1 MSLAASNPSC
11 AHKNPLSFPLRG
23 AGERVPVCT
32 VCQHLRS
39 APTYI
44 SWGKGTSQTPTV
56 TTFFLFPSRGASV
69 LRAELQQC
77 QLQHQQRQLAHPAP
91 SLPALR
97 TPGAA
102 VRLPTAKSGTAQG
115 VLSSLWLLGG
125 VNDTSRPGLFTSL
138 SKKRRGG
145 KTKKGSQGN
154 LCVCRRGL
162 GDRTVSR
169 CCTKNWF
176 CPRDARCSSPCL
188 KYCSQH

>member
-1 MSLAASNPSC
+1 MCTQNPSF
-11 AHKNPLSFPLRG
+11 LSS
-23 AGERVPVCT
+23 AGCWRESACVHGV
-32 VCQHLRS
+32 S

-56 TTFFLFPSRGASV
+56 TTLFLFPSRGASV

-138 SKKRRGG
+138 SKKRRG
-145 KTKKGSQGN
+145 KKPKRAARAT
-154 LCVCRRGL
+154 CVCAGEVWETEPSPAAAP
-162 GDRTVSR
+162 RTGFAPGTPAAAACV
-169 CCTKNWF
+169 
-176 CPRDARCSSPCL
+176 
-188 KYCSQH
+188 